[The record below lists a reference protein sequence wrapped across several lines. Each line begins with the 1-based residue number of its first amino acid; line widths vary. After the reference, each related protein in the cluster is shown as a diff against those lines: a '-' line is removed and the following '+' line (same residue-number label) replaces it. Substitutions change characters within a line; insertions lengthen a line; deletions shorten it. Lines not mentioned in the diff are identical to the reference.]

1 MYQLEYGA
9 NGFMGCMG
17 WMFSCAAGENRVGYW
32 FPCKPTKKQIR
43 RAINGKL

>member
-9 NGFMGCMG
+9 NGFMGCIG
-17 WMFSCAAGENRVGYW
+17 WMFSCVVGENRAGYW
-32 FPCKPTKKQIR
+32 LPYKPTKKQIR

>member
-9 NGFMGCMG
+9 NGFMGYMG
-17 WMFSCAAGENRVGYW
+17 WMFSCATGENRVGYW
-32 FPCKPTKKQIR
+32 FLCKPTRKQLR